1 MENSEKIE
9 FDKLL
14 ELIHQLP
21 DEKFKLLLKTL
32 QEENFSKEQSYDLEK
47 VILQAPVWNESDLN
61 DYKSARK
68 SINKSRLG

>member
-1 MENSEKIE
+1 MENIEKIE

-21 DEKFKLLLKTL
+21 DEKIELLMKTL
-32 QEENFSKEQSYDLEK
+32 QEENSMKDKLYDLEK
-47 VILQAPVWNESDLN
+47 VISEAPVWNESDLN

-68 SINKSRLG
+68 SINKSRLR